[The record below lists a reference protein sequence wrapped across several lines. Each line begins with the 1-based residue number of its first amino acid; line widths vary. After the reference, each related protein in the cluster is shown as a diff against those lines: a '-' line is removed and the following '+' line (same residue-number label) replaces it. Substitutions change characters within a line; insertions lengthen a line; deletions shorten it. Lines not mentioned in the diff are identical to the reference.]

1 MILEFK
7 NYKLLSLEEHGEI
20 LNIRNS
26 DRVHNNMKSKDII
39 EIQEHLN
46 WIEKLKQDTENIYYA
61 VFADGIISGA
71 VYITEIDYKKGSCTW
86 GLYFQN
92 NINPFVSSFSAY
104 LLIDRIF
111 NTLNI
116 KRLNLEVN
124 KLNIN
129 AYKFDLNFGFQ
140 VYDEHKDNLDEY
152 YLMFM
157 NQDIWNQ
164 HKSVGLLK
172 TIGKRLEKVQHIVT

>member
-7 NYKLLSLEEHGEI
+7 NYILLSLEEHSEV
-20 LNIRNS
+20 LSIRNS
-26 DRVHNNMKSKDII
+26 EHVRNNMKSKDII

-46 WIEKLKQDTENIYYA
+46 WIEKLKKDTENIYYA
-61 VFADGIISGA
+61 VFVDGVILGA
-71 VYITEIDYKKGSCTW
+71 VYITKIDYKKGISTW
-86 GLYFQN
+86 GLYFKN
-92 NINPFVSSFSAY
+92 NINPFISSLSAY

-111 NTLNI
+111 NILNI

-129 AYKFDLNFGFQ
+129 AYKFDLNFGFK
-140 VYDEHKDNLDEY
+140 VYDEYKDNSDEY

-157 NQDIWNQ
+157 NQDTWNQ
-164 HKSVGLLK
+164 YKSVGLLK
-172 TIGKRLEKVQHIVT
+172 TISNRLEKVKYSFI